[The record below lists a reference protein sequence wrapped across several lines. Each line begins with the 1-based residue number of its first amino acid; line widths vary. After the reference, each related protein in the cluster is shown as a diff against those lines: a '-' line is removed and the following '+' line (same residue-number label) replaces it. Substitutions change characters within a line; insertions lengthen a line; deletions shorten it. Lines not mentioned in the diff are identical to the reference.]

1 MNKYPTNLWAEYAKG
16 VAEGEIVVGEYITK
30 CVNKFIQDIS
40 YPGDWELRHESAERY
55 IKFIQE
61 YLMHTRGQWA
71 GQPFILSPW
80 QQFLI
85 VNIFG
90 WYHKEK
96 GYRKIRTALLFVAR
110 KSGKT
115 QLAAAIAIAMMV
127 LDKEAAGEYVF
138 SATKKDQA
146 KIAFD
151 EVSRML
157 KKAPQEIRR
166 RFRVNRHDVVAPYD
180 GTCKA
185 LSSDAN
191 TLDGLSLQLGVLDE
205 YHAQKT
211 SDLWNV
217 LKSSMGSRKN
227 PLMLAISTAGFI
239 QDGPCAGAMKTA
251 KEVLDGVKVD
261 ERTFALIFQ
270 IDEEDDWKDENVW
283 IKSNPGIGTS
293 TTLEYLRS
301 QARQAMNIGGR
312 AIVEFQTKHCNLFTS
327 SIDVWI
333 QPELIEAQ
341 REEWVPPVGHPV
353 YAGLDL
359 ASVSDISSLALI
371 FPRSDGSLFLQT
383 FHWLPQRAIDRK
395 LDRDESSIYGRM
407 AEDFDNVFVTPGNVT
422 DYSAIRQFI
431 SGMFLH
437 ETGAFKNDE
446 NGIASRYDLKFMAYD
461 RFNSSQLIIDLVN
474 DGVECD
480 PFGQGFVSM
489 SAPTKELERLLLDA
503 DLWHDENDVL
513 KWMFGNVALQ
523 FDPAGNIKPSK
534 DKSGD
539 KIDGVVASVMAIG
552 MRMIDEANRDND
564 SYDIPEEWRPR
575 FV

>member
-1 MNKYPTNLWAEYAKG
+1 MTKQPTNLWAQYARDIATEKEP
-16 VAEGEIVVGEYITK
+16 AGEYIQK
-30 CVNKFIQDIS
+30 LVGRFLELLNDPGEWNFDAAAGEKYIQFIQ
-40 YPGDWELRHESAERY
+40 
-55 IKFIQE
+55 Q
-61 YLMHTRGQWA
+61 YLVHTRGQWA
-71 GQPFILSPW
+71 GQPFVLSPW
-80 QQFLI
+80 QQFLV

-90 WYHKEK
+90 WFHAEK
-96 GYRKIRTALLFVAR
+96 GYRKHRTALLFVAR

-127 LDKEAAGEYVF
+127 LDKEAAGEFVF

-157 KKAPQEIRR
+157 QRAPKEVRR

-180 GTCKA
+180 GSCKA

-239 QDGPCAGAMKTA
+239 KDGPCAEAMKTA
-251 KEVLDGVKVD
+251 KEVLDGVKTD
-261 ERTFALIFQ
+261 ERTFAMIFQ
-270 IDEEDDWKDENVW
+270 VDSDDDWKDESAW
-283 IKSNPGIGTS
+283 IKANPGLGDSITM
-293 TTLEYLRS
+293 EYLRS

-312 AIVEFQTKHCNLFTS
+312 AIVEFQTKHCNLFTGS
-327 SIDVWI
+327 VDVWI
-333 QPELIEAQ
+333 QPEVIEAQ
-341 REEWVPPVGHPV
+341 REEWQPPAGHPV

-359 ASVSDISSLALI
+359 ASVSDISSLALV
-371 FPRSDGSLFLQT
+371 FPRSDGSTFLQT
-383 FHWLPQRAIDRK
+383 FHWLPERAVQRK

-407 AEDFDNVFVTPGNVT
+407 AEEFDNVFVTPGNVT

-431 SGMFLH
+431 SGMFLD
-437 ETGAFKNDE
+437 ESGAFKNDG
-446 NGIASRYDLKFMAYD
+446 NGLASRYDLRVMGYD

-474 DGVECD
+474 DGIECD

-489 SAPTKELERLLLDA
+489 SAPTKELERLMLDG
-503 DLWHDENDVL
+503 DLWHDENEVL
-513 KWMFGNVALQ
+513 SWMFSNIALQ
-523 FDPAGNIKPSK
+523 FDPAGNVKPSK

-552 MRMIDEANRDND
+552 MKMIDEASTDKD
-564 SYDIPEEWRPR
+564 DYQIPEEWRPR
-575 FV
+575 FI